1 MEKHQTKQPRI
12 ELGGEVSTLNPDHI
26 HFEPGE
32 LGAVLEWQITRPDG
46 TLREHRVKKS
56 ESYVR
61 QFIDLLMV
69 QMMAVSEMLPAFI
82 RDVNNVVREVA
93 VSSLNFQSTA
103 AANDDSYGSVVGT
116 GNTPPTIDDFALPTK
131 VANGVGAGQLQYG
144 GVTFGLPTSNLTI
157 SHFTV
162 TRNFA
167 NASGN
172 PIAIY
177 EIGLYVKGDN
187 PLPWLENRGSR
198 SLRYNFCTIR
208 DVIVAGISILNG
220 ETLTV
225 NYRQQCVI

>member
-1 MEKHQTKQPRI
+1 MEKQKIQQPRI
-12 ELGGEVSTLNPDHI
+12 ELQGEVSNLTPDHL

-32 LGAVLEWQITRPDG
+32 LGAVLEWKITRPDG
-46 TLREHRVKKS
+46 SLREHQVKKS
-56 ESYVR
+56 ESYLR
-61 QFIDLLMV
+61 QFMELLMV

-82 RDVNNVVREVA
+82 RDVNNIVREVA

-103 AANDDSYGSVVGT
+103 AANDDSYGIVVGT
-116 GNTPPTIDDFALPTK
+116 GNTPPTINDCALQTK
-131 VANGVGAGQLQYG
+131 VANGVGGGQLQYG

-177 EIGLYVKGDN
+177 EIGLYVKGDS
-187 PLPWLENRGSR
+187 PLPWLGNRGSN
-198 SLRYNFCTIR
+198 SLRYNFCSIR
-208 DVIVAGISILNG
+208 DVIAAGISILNG

>member
-1 MEKHQTKQPRI
+1 MEKQKTKQPRI
-12 ELGGEVSTLNPDHI
+12 EIEGEVSALSPDHLN
-26 HFEPGE
+26 FEPGE
-32 LGAVLEWQITRPDG
+32 LGAVLEWTITRPDG
-46 TLREHRVKKS
+46 TLREQQVKKS

-61 QFIDLLMV
+61 QFVDLLMV
-69 QMMAVSEMLPAFI
+69 QMMAVSEMLPSFI
-82 RDVNNVVREVA
+82 RDVNNALREVA
-93 VSSLNFQSTA
+93 VSSLNFQATA
-103 AANDDSYGSVVGT
+103 AANDDSYGIVVGS
-116 GNTPPTIDDFALPTK
+116 GNTPPTINDFALQTK

-144 GVTFGLPTSNLTI
+144 GVTFGLPTSNLTT

-177 EIGLYVKGDN
+177 EIGLYVKGN
-187 PLPWLENRGSR
+187 APLPWLNNRGS
-198 SLRYNFCTIR
+198 SSSRYNFCTIR